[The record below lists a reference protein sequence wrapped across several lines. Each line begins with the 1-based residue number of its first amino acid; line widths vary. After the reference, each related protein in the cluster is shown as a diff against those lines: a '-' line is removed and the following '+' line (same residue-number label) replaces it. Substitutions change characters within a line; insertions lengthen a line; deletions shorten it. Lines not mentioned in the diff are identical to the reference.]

1 MLQTNVSISNLKG
14 FETLPEFLPIVLCI
28 ALFGMVQ
35 LLIVTAFSVL
45 VMFVSKKIGSAVWA
59 IVIQLVVVVGIYVL
73 YYSEHMT

>member
-1 MLQTNVSISNLKG
+1 M
-14 FETLPEFLPIVLCI
+14 PEFLPIVLCI